1 VYPNRSESG
10 PALQVRVRHR
20 LNASRGQ
27 DMKAWSVANSS
38 LYSRLVRSRETI
50 FETFSTDFPAAFRR
64 LLKNDGSD
72 VSSELRCAF
81 SISSLARSSSS
92 SERASRSSL
101 CIPLK
106 VKISGEIT
114 EQLPARERAAC
125 IINYG
130 RFMPLTLSMNAT
142 TLFATL
148 SLGIF
153 LKKILPGLN
162 PKAKKNGH
170 EPNWVV

>member
-106 VKISGEIT
+106 VKISGRNNRTIT
-114 EQLPARERAAC
+114 SPRASSVYNKLRSIYAAYV
-125 IINYG
+125 INECHDSVCYPFPG
-130 RFMPLTLSMNAT
+130 HLS
-142 TLFATL
+142 
-148 SLGIF
+148 
-153 LKKILPGLN
+153 
-162 PKAKKNGH
+162 
-170 EPNWVV
+170 